1 MQNKK
6 EKIDE
11 VQNDVTQKIMRIQRC
26 ETSRDLVEFSN
37 KYSIKKEDIVTILDK
52 QNYFLLVYYGE

>member
-37 KYSIKKEDIVTILDK
+37 EYSIKKEDIVTILDK